1 MDPSKDVGL
10 LSKVTYLVQIICLY
24 YQLGQR
30 VPSVEKNTNT
40 FFVNI
45 SASNLAS
52 LLTSTLLR

>member
-24 YQLGQR
+24 YQLGQP
-30 VPSVEKNTNT
+30 VPSVERNTNT

>member
-24 YQLGQR
+24 YQLDQR
-30 VPSVEKNTNT
+30 VPSVERNTNT